1 MGWLGGNSK
10 DYQFHMFSA
19 SHAAVLAILVLGSL
33 ILYFNRGKLNMVKWR
48 KAEVGIAISL
58 IVMELAYHIWLAVH
72 GIWYVSDSIPVELCS
87 ISLILSILLLLT
99 RKKFIYEILLFTGL
113 LGASQALLTPVLF
126 YDFPHFRFF
135 HFFYTHLMMIWVP
148 LYFTWIKGYRPTI
161 WSVVKMF
168 VFLNVLLPIIMFINN
183 LVDGNY
189 MFLARKPSTAS
200 LLDVLGPYPYY
211 ILSMEGLLI
220 ILSLIVWLLFREKT
234 GRKKS
239 NHSDLSF
246 RK

>member
-1 MGWLGGNSK
+1 MGWLGGSNK
-10 DYQFHMFSA
+10 EYQFHMFSA
-19 SHAAVLAILVLGSL
+19 SHVVILAILLLVSL
-33 ILYFNRGKLNMVKWR
+33 AIYFNRGNLKREKWR

-58 IVMELAYHIWLAVH
+58 IVIELAYNFWMAVH
-72 GIWYVSDSIPVELCS
+72 GIWRVSESIPVELCN

-113 LGASQALLTPVLF
+113 LGASQALITPLLF

-148 LYFTWIKGYRPTI
+148 LYFTWAKGYRPTI
-161 WSVVKMF
+161 WSVVKLF
-168 VFLNVLLPIIMFINN
+168 VFLNVLMPIIMYINK

-189 MFLARKPSTAS
+189 MFLTQKPSTAS

-211 ILSMEGLLI
+211 IFSMEGLLI
-220 ILSLIVWLLFREKT
+220 ILSLVVWVVFRDRTKT
-234 GRKKS
+234 
-239 NHSDLSF
+239 N
-246 RK
+246 